1 MWIGKNPKL
10 ISSEHASCWSGEGKP
25 FLSSGDL
32 GLGWELGFQDWVH
45 AKYCKMVAHLFSTTL
60 ATTGGEGA
68 GALGA
73 AGALLGAE
81 VLLCGAKL
89 ANCALSKLALLSA
102 TDPEFP
108 PPPAG

>member
-1 MWIGKNPKL
+1 
-10 ISSEHASCWSGEGKP
+10 
-25 FLSSGDL
+25 
-32 GLGWELGFQDWVH
+32 
-45 AKYCKMVAHLFSTTL
+45 MVAHLFSTTL

-68 GALGA
+68 LGALGA

-102 TDPEFP
+102 TDPELP

>member
-1 MWIGKNPKL
+1 
-10 ISSEHASCWSGEGKP
+10 
-25 FLSSGDL
+25 
-32 GLGWELGFQDWVH
+32 
-45 AKYCKMVAHLFSTTL
+45 MVAHLFSTTL
-60 ATTGGEGA
+60 ATTGGE

-102 TDPEFP
+102 TDPELP

>member
-1 MWIGKNPKL
+1 
-10 ISSEHASCWSGEGKP
+10 
-25 FLSSGDL
+25 
-32 GLGWELGFQDWVH
+32 
-45 AKYCKMVAHLFSTTL
+45 MVAHLFSTTL
-60 ATTGGEGA
+60 ATTGGEGS
-68 GALGA
+68 GAAGA

>member
-1 MWIGKNPKL
+1 
-10 ISSEHASCWSGEGKP
+10 
-25 FLSSGDL
+25 
-32 GLGWELGFQDWVH
+32 
-45 AKYCKMVAHLFSTTL
+45 MVAHLFSPTL
-60 ATTGGEGA
+60 ATTGGE

-102 TDPEFP
+102 TDPELP

>member
-1 MWIGKNPKL
+1 
-10 ISSEHASCWSGEGKP
+10 
-25 FLSSGDL
+25 
-32 GLGWELGFQDWVH
+32 
-45 AKYCKMVAHLFSTTL
+45 MVAHLFSTTL

-68 GALGA
+68 GA